1 MTGSASFDARRRKSS
16 RAFVLALLAL
26 GSAEGTDKWLGQDV
40 ARALLVEPDQLER
53 QRQLADS
60 WRIAANAA
68 HDGVDAMRDI
78 YPRRH
83 RYLTGYDLPRA
94 GEACHAFEGG
104 LA

>member
-1 MTGSASFDARRRKSS
+1 MPLPFT
-16 RAFVLALLAL
+16 
-26 GSAEGTDKWLGQDV
+26 
-40 ARALLVEPDQLER
+40 QLMQETWDEAIADMDER

-68 HDGVDAMRDI
+68 HDGLDAMRDI

-94 GEACHAFEGG
+94 GEACHAFEGAWLDLIG
-104 LA
+104 MAETVVGCDFGDALSAFDPRDVD